1 MKRHRPPLR
10 LLAHPHGWI
19 ASGFGSGFSPIAPGT
34 VGSATALIPWL
45 WLREL
50 PAAGY
55 LAITLAFF
63 ALGVL
68 AAEWVIRTI
77 RVDDPGVVV
86 ADEWVGQ
93 WLALFLAPAGWV
105 WMLLGFVLFRLFD
118 VWKPWPVR
126 WADRRLHGG
135 FGAMFDDL
143 LAGGYAFLAL
153 QALVLL
159 DARFGVLPG

>member
-1 MKRHRPPLR
+1 MKRNRPPLR
-10 LLAHPHGWI
+10 LLKHPCGWI
-19 ASGFGSGFSPIAPGT
+19 ASGFGAGYSPVAPGT
-34 VGSATALIPWL
+34 VGSAIALIPWL

-50 PAAGY
+50 PVWQY
-55 LAITLAFF
+55 LAITLLFF
-63 ALGVL
+63 VVSVW

-77 RVDDPGVVV
+77 QTDDPGVVV

-93 WLALFLAPAGWV
+93 WLALLLAPTGWV
-105 WMLLGFVLFRLFD
+105 WMLLGFALFRVFD

-143 LAGGYAFLAL
+143 LAGLYAFLVL
-153 QALVLL
+153 QALVMLNL
-159 DARFGVLPG
+159 HAGVVRA